1 MPAAEMGASGMP
13 GRGLEYVRPHE
24 LGIEAL
30 CDCATI
36 TILTVD
42 PEDIRRLEHA
52 TETSFTCDGCG
63 SVHWLTL
70 YPAVTP

>member
-1 MPAAEMGASGMP
+1 MSS
-13 GRGLEYVRPHE
+13 R
-24 LGIEAL
+24 ISSSS
-30 CDCATI
+30 DCATI

-52 TETSFTCDGCG
+52 TETSFVCEGCQ

-70 YPAVTP
+70 YPAATS